1 MSSNVTA
8 NTFDVKA
15 TPSAKAANAN
25 GEHLRRESNVFE
37 EVRMEITVR

>member
-15 TPSAKAANAN
+15 TPSAKAANAHEN
-25 GEHLRRESNVFE
+25 HLRRESNVVDKVF
-37 EVRMEITVR
+37 VHL